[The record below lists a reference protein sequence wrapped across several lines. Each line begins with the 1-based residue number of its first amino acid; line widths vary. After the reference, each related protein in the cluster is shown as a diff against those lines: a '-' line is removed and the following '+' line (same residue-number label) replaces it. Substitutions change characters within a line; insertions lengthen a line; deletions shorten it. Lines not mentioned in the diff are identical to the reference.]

1 MKRESMGENLGQTGA
16 PSISPVAISFFLAFF
31 AFFASFCAFC
41 VFKSV

>member
-16 PSISPVAISFFLAFF
+16 PSISPVAISFFF

-41 VFKSV
+41 VGRFDWL